1 MKAGTIAAGLWLGTL
16 LCAGA
21 AAGRERPAVRPPYL
35 HAGDS
40 VGVVTISSRT
50 DTLRCRHYEKCL
62 DVLRGWG
69 LHVRRSEHLYG
80 AAGGWFNAP
89 DSVRGADLQRMI
101 DNPNLR
107 AILFFRGGYGALR
120 ALDHADLT
128 PLRTDPKWLA
138 GFSDLTVVHYA
149 LRRLGVESIH
159 GTMPSFFRTD
169 SLERD
174 TSALSL
180 RDALFGRLDGYRTA
194 PHPLDR
200 KGTARGV
207 LLGGNL
213 SVLSS
218 LNGTPLDDDRTE
230 PVLLLLEDVGES
242 IHHIDR
248 MLQTLRRSGRLSAVR
263 GIVAGDFVRIR
274 GEKQWGETAADLV
287 RRLADELNV
296 PAVFGFPAG
305 HDAANYSLYMGRE
318 AVLTVTES
326 GSELRFL

>member
-1 MKAGTIAAGLWLGTL
+1 
-16 LCAGA
+16 
-21 AAGRERPAVRPPYL
+21 
-35 HAGDS
+35 
-40 VGVVTISSRT
+40 
-50 DTLRCRHYEKCL
+50 
-62 DVLRGWG
+62 
-69 LHVRRSEHLYG
+69 
-80 AAGGWFNAP
+80 
-89 DSVRGADLQRMI
+89 MI

-287 RRLADELNV
+287 RRLAFSKNTGQLAKRHTKAPAPSYERCRGFHIGLRDYRNTSVPSTAISRSSSVCNV
-296 PAVFGFPAG
+296 THSVQLFAVASSGITSIVKDRTFVPSATSIFRSVAVRSGRRFSIHATSSVSISPSSPAYV
-305 HDAANYSLYMGRE
+305 
-318 AVLTVTES
+318 
-326 GSELRFL
+326 